1 MVTQVGSQTFGIVVD
16 GVFHTEEIVV
26 KPMST
31 KLRHIDMFSGNTILG
46 DGAVIMIIDPNGIAK
61 ALGAAG
67 NASHELSEENAAGH
81 VSSGEQLTSLLV
93 FRAGTSQP
101 KAVPLGLVT
110 RLEEIATDKIE
121 LSNGRYMVQYREQLM
136 PLVQMADVTVQTSG
150 AQPIL
155 VFADDGRSMGLV
167 VDEIIDIVEERL
179 NIEVAGSKDGIL
191 GSAVIKGQATEVI
204 DVGHFLPMAFADWFS
219 RKEMRPS
226 STAQSVL
233 LVDDSAFFRNMLAPV
248 LKAAG
253 YKVRTAPNA
262 QEGLAVLRS
271 GQSFDVVLTDIE
283 MPDMNGFEF
292 AESIRADNNFGQM
305 PIIALSAM
313 VSPAAIER
321 GRQAGFHDYVAKFD
335 RPGLIAALKEQTAD
349 VKRAA

>member
-1 MVTQVGSQTFGIVVD
+1 
-16 GVFHTEEIVV
+16 
-26 KPMST
+26 MST

-67 NASHELSEENAAGH
+67 VASHEIADENAAMRA
-81 VSSGEQLTSLLV
+81 SAAEQLTSLLV

-110 RLEEIATDKIE
+110 RLEEIAADKIE
-121 LSNGRYMVQYREQLM
+121 LSNCRYMVQYRDQLM
-136 PLVQMADVTVQTSG
+136 PLVQMGGVSVQTSG

-179 NIEVAGSKDGIL
+179 HIEVAGSADGIL

-226 STAQSVL
+226 MSSQSVL

-253 YKVRTAPNA
+253 YKVRVAPNA
-262 QEGLAVLRS
+262 QEGLSALRS
-271 GQSFDVVLTDIE
+271 GQTFDVVLTDIE

-292 AESIRADNNFGQM
+292 AEVIRADQHLSQM
-305 PIIALSAM
+305 PIIALSSV

-321 GRQAGFHDYVAKFD
+321 GRLAGFHDYVAKFD
-335 RPGLIAALKEQTAD
+335 RPGLIAALKEQTSAPEI
-349 VKRAA
+349 KHAA

>member
-1 MVTQVGSQTFGIVVD
+1 MD
-16 GVFHTEEIVV
+16 GV
-26 KPMST
+26 
-31 KLRHIDMFSGNTILG
+31 
-46 DGAVIMIIDPNGIAK
+46 A
-61 ALGAAG
+61 
-67 NASHELSEENAAGH
+67 
-81 VSSGEQLTSLLV
+81 
-93 FRAGTSQP
+93 
-101 KAVPLGLVT
+101 
-110 RLEEIATDKIE
+110 IATE
-121 LSNGRYMVQYREQLM
+121 
-136 PLVQMADVTVQTSG
+136 G

-155 VFADDGRSMGLV
+155 VFSDDGRSMGLV
-167 VDEIIDIVEERL
+167 VDEIIDIVEEPL
-179 NIEVAGSKDGIL
+179 HIEVAGSSDGIL
-191 GSAVIKGQATEVI
+191 GSAVIKGHATEVI

-219 RKEMRPS
+219 RKEMRAS
-226 STAQSVL
+226 AASQSVL

-262 QEGLAVLRS
+262 QEGLAALRS
-271 GQSFDVVLTDIE
+271 GQAFDVVLTDIE

-292 AESIRADNNFGQM
+292 AEVIRADHNLDQM